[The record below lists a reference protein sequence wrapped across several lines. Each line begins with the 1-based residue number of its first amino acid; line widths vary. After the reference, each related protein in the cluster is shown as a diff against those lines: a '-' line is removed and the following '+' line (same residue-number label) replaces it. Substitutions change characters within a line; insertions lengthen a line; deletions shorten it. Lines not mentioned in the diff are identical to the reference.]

1 MKNKLKCVLPVVIIL
16 ALLFSFSLTFAS
28 VSFAK
33 NRNDYSR
40 PGYSG
45 DVYNET
51 FDTIKFLRDKLGVSV
66 GNVEREYLTETS
78 DFVLSYPKNIP
89 SSYVTLYPAGAQVF
103 VYAKPYSY
111 TNSEGVSVSWVPKRV
126 VSAGNSQILKLGTSG
141 EYEAKLSVSVEP
153 GLVFTVEYS
162 ATISVPK
169 EDINLELSRAYLDA
183 KYLDYL
189 EKQLEYEAALE
200 IYNEY
205 LSDKKIYD
213 GLYLEY
219 TEYLSDLENYNAELL
234 RYEKYLAAQ
243 EKYEADY
250 VVYIES
256 LKTAEELADEILA
269 YQEYVNKMEKINYRL
284 SLIEDMKV
292 NKTELKRSLYWAI
305 KGDAVDQVLAE
316 EDILTG
322 NVVGAD
328 KAVVQG
334 AGDATREIR
343 AFFDQYFAL
352 ESDLLKYRYYQINYQ
367 SFKNN
372 IVKLFQCLE
381 NLYEN
386 GYVKGIIESKERS
399 EKYEIL
405 LAQLYLAAN
414 ALSDEVIYNYAGTVA
429 FNANYKINTTKGYKT
444 PAEILGNIDGYY
456 VDKNIAT
463 PPANEAYPDPVANP
477 NYTPV
482 PEPKKPEKVTKP
494 TLPVEVSE
502 PEEPTLV
509 QKPEAPLAVENENG
523 IAAKAP
529 LLENSLEARLLDAY
543 RKGLLSQRSDK
554 HLKNDFETAVSISV
568 TKVYGAE
575 TVTVTYH
582 DYNENPIG
590 DVTVEA
596 GTFAEI
602 EHVPEKSGDEKYS
615 YVFEAWVDEF
625 GSEVD
630 LSSVESDMRIYPR
643 YKEVIN
649 KYTVNWQIGDTIVKS
664 ETLDYGTELK
674 AWPAEKNGDL
684 NKYYSFSCWTP
695 AISCVTQNIT
705 YTAVFEEKYT
715 VPKLADGS
723 IVKSSDTEISVNCGA
738 LLGEKLDVSRLLE
751 IAAGKY
757 SVNFQFSLLNLS
769 RTSTDLYAEFKLA
782 YTDVVAMKKN
792 LVTHLEFSI
801 LKENGLEQYSVTAYG
816 KNGEP
821 HSTAFKFSASIPS
834 EKNDEDM
841 RVVYYLGEERLYAKS
856 TYSDGRI
863 AFNLNTGCHYSY
875 ILEIFPSQISVL
887 PQEIKATVD
896 KMEALPGEIVSV
908 NVNLPQGY
916 ELISVY
922 YVAPDGTR
930 VTIGD
935 GEFIMPDF
943 DLSVGVETKKTVY
956 TVNFVSDGMVISS
969 KEYYYG
975 DTVEIPDGV
984 AKASDEK
991 YSYKFKRWSPTVSAV
1006 TQDASYQ
1013 AVYERTPIVKEDDSG
1028 LKISEGTL
1036 RILIT
1041 AGVFAVILLCGVIPS
1056 LILSVI
1062 FIIKRKR
1069 RGTSIVNKHKTH

>member
-1 MKNKLKCVLPVVIIL
+1 MKNKLMRILPVIIIL
-16 ALLFSFSLTFAS
+16 ALLFSFVLAFAT

-51 FDTIKFLRDKLGVSV
+51 FDAIKFLQDKLGVSI
-66 GNVEREYLTETS
+66 GNVECEYLTKTS

-89 SSYVTLYPAGAQVF
+89 SSYVTLYPVGEQVF

-126 VSAGNSQILKLGTSG
+126 VSAGNSQILKLGSNG
-141 EYEAKLSVSVEP
+141 EYEAKISGSVES
-153 GLVFTVEYS
+153 GLTFTVEYS
-162 ATISVPK
+162 ATVSVLK
-169 EDINLELSRAYLDA
+169 EDINLELSRAYFDA

-189 EKQLEYEAALE
+189 EKQLEYEADLE

-205 LSDKKIYD
+205 LSNKKIYD
-213 GLYLEY
+213 ELYLEY
-219 TEYLSDLENYNAELL
+219 TEYLSELENYNLELL
-234 RYEKYLAAQ
+234 RYEEYLAAL

-250 VVYIES
+250 VIYIES

-292 NKTELKRSLYWAI
+292 NKTKLKRSLYWAI

-322 NVVGAD
+322 NVIGAD
-328 KAVVQG
+328 KEVVKG

-343 AFFDQYFAL
+343 AFFDEYFAL

-414 ALSDEVIYNYAGTVA
+414 ALSDEPIYNYAGTVA
-429 FNANYKINTTKGYKT
+429 FDAKYKINTTKGYKT

-463 PPANEAYPDPVANP
+463 PPANEAYPDPVPNP

-482 PEPKKPEKVTKP
+482 PEPKKPEKVAEP
-494 TLPVEVSE
+494 ILPQPVSE
-502 PEEPTLV
+502 PEEPTSV
-509 QKPEAPLAVENENG
+509 QKPEAPVVVENVNG
-523 IAAKAP
+523 IAVKAP
-529 LLENSLEARLLDAY
+529 IQENSIEAKLLDAY
-543 RKGLLSQRSDK
+543 RKGLLSQRSEK
-554 HLKNDFETAVSISV
+554 YLKSDFETAVAISV

-582 DYNENPIG
+582 DYDGNPIG
-590 DVTVEA
+590 DVSVEA

-602 EHVPEKSGDEKYS
+602 EQVPEKPGDEKYS
-615 YVFEAWVDEF
+615 YVFEAWVNES
-625 GSEVD
+625 GSAVD

-664 ETLDYGTELK
+664 ENLDYGTELK
-674 AWPAEKNGDL
+674 AWSAEKAGDL
-684 NKYYSFSCWTP
+684 NKYYSFCYWTP
-695 AISCVTQNIT
+695 AISSVTQNIT

-715 VPKLADGS
+715 VPNLADGS
-723 IVKSSDTEISVNCGA
+723 IVKSGDSEISVNCGE
-738 LLGEKLDVSRLLE
+738 LIGEKLDVSRLFE

-757 SVNFQFSLLNLS
+757 SLNFRFSLLNDS
-769 RTSTDLYAEFKLA
+769 HASADSYAEFKLA
-782 YTDVVAMKKN
+782 YAEVVAMKKN
-792 LVTHLEFSI
+792 SVTHLEFSI
-801 LKENGLEQYSVTAYG
+801 LKENGSEQYSVTAYG

-821 HSTAFKFSASIPS
+821 HGTSFKFSASIPS
-834 EKNDEDM
+834 EKCDEDM
-841 RVVYYLGEERLYAKS
+841 RVVYYSGEEKLYAKS
-856 TYSDGRI
+856 TYSDGKI
-863 AFNLNTGCHYSY
+863 AFNLNTGYHYSY
-875 ILEIFPSQISVL
+875 VLEAFPSRISVL
-887 PQEIKATVD
+887 PQEMKATVD
-896 KMEALPGEIVSV
+896 KTAALPGEIVYV

-930 VTIGD
+930 VEIED
-935 GEFIMPDF
+935 GKFIMPDF
-943 DLSVGVETKKTVY
+943 DLSVGAETRRTVY
-956 TVNFVSDGMVISS
+956 TVKFVSDGMVISS
-969 KEYYYG
+969 KGYHYG

-991 YSYKFKRWSPTVSAV
+991 YSYKFKRWAPTVSTV
-1006 TQDASYQ
+1006 TQDAIYE
-1013 AVYERTPIVKEDDSG
+1013 AVYERTPIVKEDDGG

-1036 RILIT
+1036 RILAT
-1041 AGVFAVILLCGVIPS
+1041 AGIFAFVFLFGLVPSLVISAVFAV
-1056 LILSVI
+1056 
-1062 FIIKRKR
+1062 KRKR
-1069 RGTSIVNKHKTH
+1069 RGTAIINKLKSH